1 MNEKKLKNKV
11 SPFFKAVPGFTARLE
26 RQIEYNNP
34 NKENVDL
41 ENIMTMPTYSFAIL
55 ALENDSPLQ
64 VIKVM
69 EAMRKRYASKPNVSK
84 NVMGFLDCVE
94 GKAYGYIALN
104 VTNVELKYNFYK
116 LSCKCFKNAM
126 ARGYNDAALDLADLE
141 SKLND
146 VYAGEATALKAVDKC
161 RESFTKLGDLFYDF
175 DMLVENAIRVL
186 ENKRP
191 IIEDDLSFWYALCKY
206 KEGSGESINSR
217 LRYGLALIINDGEGE
232 KEAGLKLVKDSFEDF
247 KKANSNRK
255 KTFFASDVKAFDKTL
270 QLLETK
276 IVKVNNR
283 Q

>member
-1 MNEKKLKNKV
+1 
-11 SPFFKAVPGFTARLE
+11 
-26 RQIEYNNP
+26 
-34 NKENVDL
+34 
-41 ENIMTMPTYSFAIL
+41 
-55 ALENDSPLQ
+55 
-64 VIKVM
+64 
-69 EAMRKRYASKPNVSK
+69 
-84 NVMGFLDCVE
+84 
-94 GKAYGYIALN
+94 
-104 VTNVELKYNFYK
+104 
-116 LSCKCFKNAM
+116 
-126 ARGYNDAALDLADLE
+126 
-141 SKLND
+141 
-146 VYAGEATALKAVDKC
+146 
-161 RESFTKLGDLFYDF
+161 
-175 DMLVENAIRVL
+175 MLVENAIRVL